1 MARAEQRE
9 NKAHNTAK
17 FRAEASLR
25 CKKEHE
31 NGILLEE
38 GTCTTPTKIDCII
51 LNKDFDLEVAII
63 EVSGPNKKV
72 NTTHFL
78 EDRKKTAKNL
88 KYMYNAIM
96 SLKEKPSI
104 EFKMPIKVYGFHVYC
119 KLYKL
124 NAIMTLLLIDY
135 GSKHLVH
142 VQPAA
147 NHPQRPVSFPAGVLY
162 SAVPPQGCDLVF
174 ARLNFWSMVYSSK
187 WLRVGLLEVVSIVTE
202 SNAHFLQ
209 DILEEQH
216 KYIHNFVYEEPT
228 PASSIGGSG
237 SDEPYISP
245 RKKKQKVKQN

>member
-1 MARAEQRE
+1 MCFIRPLYNHLLRPTKLYQ
-9 NKAHNTAK
+9 
-17 FRAEASLR
+17 FLWAEASLR

-174 ARLNFWSMVYSSK
+174 ARLNF
-187 WLRVGLLEVVSIVTE
+187 
-202 SNAHFLQ
+202 
-209 DILEEQH
+209 
-216 KYIHNFVYEEPT
+216 
-228 PASSIGGSG
+228 
-237 SDEPYISP
+237 
-245 RKKKQKVKQN
+245 